1 VRIAAALLVCAGCAS
16 HGGTARH
23 EVPAADIARLEPGAA
38 TTRDT
43 SALLGEPFEVTRF
56 ERQKRTAWGYRVREE
71 GQSWRY
77 WLEFSDDGVLRDVI
91 RSDENEMHFETLSP
105 GLH

>member
-1 VRIAAALLVCAGCAS
+1 
-16 HGGTARH
+16 
-23 EVPAADIARLEPGAA
+23 
-38 TTRDT
+38 
-43 SALLGEPFEVTRF
+43 VTRF

-91 RSDENEMHFETLSP
+91 RSDENEMHFEMLSP